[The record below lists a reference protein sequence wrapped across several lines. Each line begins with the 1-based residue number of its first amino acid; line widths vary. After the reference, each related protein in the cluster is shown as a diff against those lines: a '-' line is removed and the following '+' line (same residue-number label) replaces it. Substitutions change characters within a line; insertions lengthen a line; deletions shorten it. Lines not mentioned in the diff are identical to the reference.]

1 MDYYGLNEFI
11 NSIARADERVCDIK
25 VRNMNQDTVHNVPFL
40 DHCDHLCKKHNT
52 NRLRLLSV
60 IQQKLNGDMIV
71 RLNRSPVFN
80 DKLKVLMGEWGET
93 RDPIDLFRCPTDCY
107 DSSNIE
113 GIIKSVQSNDDDYS
127 KVSSELAVAD
137 TDLYE
142 TMERL
147 KGNYHTCGEDINRN
161 LSEIEE
167 RRDEYS
173 LEPILRNILSEL
185 STKQKTF
192 YLGNSLLSD
201 GDEKIVDDVNRRI
214 NRAIPENIHVM
225 FMNSLLIP
233 TLMAK
238 SMEDHRSTC
247 MQLKES
253 IEQKQ
258 ANLNDI
264 MVRIGPREPFSDSI
278 MNLLT
283 GFTTYFE
290 EPDGDLPSDDDEPSE
305 DKIKGIIDNL
315 VNRSFDNDKE
325 DEEDGGGGEGEGGEE
340 DGEDGEDE
348 EDGEDGEGEQEM
360 HHLKI
365 VMDKIKDDVNEELEN
380 KETEQVGGTFASFF

>member
-60 IQQKLNGDMIV
+60 IQQKLNGDMII

-80 DKLKVLMGEWGET
+80 DKLKGLMEEWGET
-93 RDPIDLFRCPTDCY
+93 RDPIDLFRCPNDCY

-113 GIIKSVQSNDDDYS
+113 EIIKSVQSNDNDYS
-127 KVSSELAVAD
+127 KVSSELVVAD

-147 KGNYHTCGEDINRN
+147 KGNYHTCGEEINRN

-173 LEPILRNILSEL
+173 PEPILRNILSEL

-192 YLGNSLLSD
+192 YLGNSLLSN

-258 ANLNDI
+258 NNLNDI

-290 EPDGDLPSDDDEPSE
+290 EPDGDLPSDDGDLPSDDGDLPSDDDEPSE

-315 VNRSFDNDKE
+315 VNRSFDNDNDKE
-325 DEEDGGGGEGEGGEE
+325 DEEDEE
-340 DGEDGEDE
+340 DEDE
-348 EDGEDGEGEQEM
+348 EGEQEM

-365 VMDKIKDDVNEELEN
+365 VMDKASKLENEGLENKEN
-380 KETEQVGGTFASFF
+380 KETEQVGKTFASFF